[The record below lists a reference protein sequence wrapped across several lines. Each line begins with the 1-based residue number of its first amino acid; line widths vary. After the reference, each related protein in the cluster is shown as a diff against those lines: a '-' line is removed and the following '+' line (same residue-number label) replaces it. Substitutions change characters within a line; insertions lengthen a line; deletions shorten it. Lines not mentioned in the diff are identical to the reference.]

1 MKELKEL
8 LQCEECKNWLE
19 IEKLLSVNDVYEEN
33 KYTIA
38 NITLE
43 AYCPHCDFEEY
54 EISFNIN
61 VSKLDLSKKE
71 NQMVLNLIDEYLEDI
86 KR

>member
-43 AYCPHCDFEEY
+43 AYCSHCDFEEY

-71 NQMVLNLIDEYLEDI
+71 DQMVLNLIDEYLEDV